1 MASNTSVYGIFRNRI
16 HAEEGIDRIRA
27 AGFRA
32 ADISLL
38 LPDNISNKDLKVEGN
53 SKAPEG
59 AATGGAVGA
68 VTGGVLGWLVGIG
81 TLAIPGVGPFIAA
94 GPIMAALAGLGAGAT
109 VGGLGGALVG
119 AGMPEYE
126 AKRYEGRVNAGGV
139 LVSIH
144 CDNSE
149 WTKRAKET
157 LEALGA
163 EEISSSGEASA
174 DYATTDRPTSRRS
187 TY

>member
-1 MASNTSVYGIFRNRI
+1 MASNTSVYGIFRDRF

-32 ADISLL
+32 EDISLL

-68 VTGGVLGWLVGIG
+68 LTGGVLGWLVGIG

-94 GPIMAALAGLGAGAT
+94 GPIMAAIAGVGAGAT
-109 VGGLGGALVG
+109 VGGVGGALIG
-119 AGMPEYE
+119 AGIPEYE

-139 LVSIH
+139 LISVH

-149 WTKRAKET
+149 WTTKAKEI
-157 LEALGA
+157 LESLGA

-174 DYATTDRPTSRRS
+174 DYAASDRPHRRT